1 MHLAVISSVGRLCWL
16 IWREPVWYWCDM
28 TSCQELKCECWP
40 DEESED
46 HQSCHVSSWWEREH
60 LNRSCR
66 FSIRVM
72 DDTPTQPSIKHLA
85 TRWRNVRGSA
95 ERNPPLDTWTCEPTV
110 RLHVDP
116 PCSGGDH
123 FTPDQHA
130 DILKRM
136 KDAWLLIAVSMWR

>member
-72 DDTPTQPSIKHLA
+72 DDTPTQPSFKTPRHTLEERQRISREKSSSGHMNLW
-85 TRWRNVRGSA
+85 TNGQTSCRSTLQRWRPLHSGPTCWHFKEN
-95 ERNPPLDTWTCEPTV
+95 ER
-110 RLHVDP
+110 RLA
-116 PCSGGDH
+116 
-123 FTPDQHA
+123 PD
-130 DILKRM
+130 
-136 KDAWLLIAVSMWR
+136 SC